1 MLTRST
7 KALCWAASKCC
18 ARWKTPGA
26 HLRRKAGKTRSLRR
40 KAEKTRSLRR
50 KAEKTRSLRR
60 KAEKTRSKTRM
71 DSRSPL
77 SPKDV
82 VDEYFIENR
91 TRLLEIAAFLDRLD
105 RAEPGYSGRDF
116 RMQAFTEA
124 LAAMSGGAGRLE
136 RIQLL
141 L

>member
-1 MLTRST
+1 
-7 KALCWAASKCC
+7 
-18 ARWKTPGA
+18 
-26 HLRRKAGKTRSLRR
+26 
-40 KAEKTRSLRR
+40 
-50 KAEKTRSLRR
+50 
-60 KAEKTRSKTRM
+60 M

-116 RMQAFTEA
+116 RMQAFAEA
-124 LAAMSGGAGRLE
+124 LATMSGGAGRLE
-136 RIQLL
+136 RLQLL
-141 L
+141 LSDPTTEPLGALDRKSAFGAYDRSRKA